1 MRTFI
6 HRSIAAAIAVCLLQA
21 GPALAQKRIRPGFN
35 LFSPAQDIQLGKEAS
50 AEIEKQVS
58 VVKDKKLTAYVAKI
72 GQRLAAVAQG
82 EKYPYAFKVVADPSI
97 NAFALPG
104 GPIYVHTGLITAA
117 DNEAQLAGVMAHEV
131 AHVTLRHSTNRAT
144 KAQIFQIPLVLAG
157 GMLEKK
163 GGILG
168 ALSQI
173 GIGFGVNSIFMKY
186 SRNAEKQ
193 ADIVGAR
200 MMAEVGYDPV
210 EMAAF
215 FQKLEETGGARGPQF
230 FSDHPNPGN
239 RVHYISEEVELL
251 PKRSYTKG
259 SAGLFRAMKARAAKI
274 KAPPKKKADAESLS
288 GAGKT
293 ASGPAGAG
301 ATAASGR
308 VRFRGSGY
316 EFVHPAD
323 WRAYAIDG
331 GATVTVIPANGLVTA
346 TNGSP
351 TVARG
356 AMAGY
361 FPASGRSLGQ
371 KTNELLA
378 DLRRSSPELAA
389 VPGQR
394 RGVRFGALDGESL
407 LLRGRSPLG
416 NQSEAAWL
424 VVNEQRKGLFYMLF
438 VAPGNEYEALRVDF
452 QNMVQTAVFD

>member
-6 HRSIAAAIAVCLLQA
+6 HRSTAAAIVVCLLQA

-35 LFSPAQDIQLGKEAS
+35 LFSPAQDIQLGKETS

-82 EKYPYAFKVVADPSI
+82 EKYPYSFKIVADPSI

-117 DNEAQLAGVMAHEV
+117 DNEAQLAGVLAHEE
-131 AHVTLRHSTNRAT
+131 AHVALRHSTNRAT

-163 GGILG
+163 GGILA

-200 MMAEVGYDPV
+200 MMAEVGYDAV

-239 RVHYISEEVELL
+239 RVRYISEEVELL

-293 ASGPAGAG
+293 ASGPTGAG
-301 ATAASGR
+301 ANTWSEGRRSIRCRPSITAR
-308 VRFRGSGY
+308 
-316 EFVHPAD
+316 
-323 WRAYAIDG
+323 
-331 GATVTVIPANGLVTA
+331 
-346 TNGSP
+346 
-351 TVARG
+351 
-356 AMAGY
+356 AMAN
-361 FPASGRSLGQ
+361 SGS
-371 KTNELLA
+371 A
-378 DLRRSSPELAA
+378 
-389 VPGQR
+389 
-394 RGVRFGALDGESL
+394 
-407 LLRGRSPLG
+407 
-416 NQSEAAWL
+416 
-424 VVNEQRKGLFYMLF
+424 
-438 VAPGNEYEALRVDF
+438 
-452 QNMVQTAVFD
+452 

>member
-6 HRSIAAAIAVCLLQA
+6 HRSTAAAIAVCLLQA

-50 AEIEKQVS
+50 AEIEKQVG
-58 VVKDKKLTAYVAKI
+58 VIQDKKLTAYVARI

-82 EKYPYAFKVVADPSI
+82 EKYPYSFKVVADPSI

-104 GPIYVHTGLITAA
+104 GPIYIHTGLITAA
-117 DNEAQLAGVMAHEV
+117 DNEAQLAGVLAHEE
-131 AHVTLRHSTNRAT
+131 AHVALRHSTNRAT

-157 GMLEKK
+157 GMLQKK

-210 EMAAF
+210 EMAVF
-215 FQKLEETGGARGPQF
+215 FQKLEEAGGARGPQF

-239 RVHYISEEVELL
+239 RVHYITEEVALL

-259 SAGLFRAMKARAAKI
+259 SASLFQAMKARAAKI
-274 KAPPKKKADAESLS
+274 EAPPKKKADAESLS

-293 ASGPAGAG
+293 TAGA
-301 ATAASGR
+301 AGR

-323 WRAYAIDG
+323 WRAYATDG
-331 GATVTVIPANGLVTA
+331 GATVTVIPGNGLVTA
-346 TNGSP
+346 ADGSP
-351 TVARG
+351 SVARG

-361 FPASGRSLGQ
+361 FAATGQNLGQ

-378 DLRRSSPELAA
+378 DLGRSSPELAA
-389 VPGQR
+389 APGQR
-394 RGVRFGALDGESL
+394 RGVRFGGLNGESL
-407 LLRGRSPLG
+407 LLWGRSPLK
-416 NQSEAAWL
+416 NQRETAWL

-438 VAPGNEYEALRVDF
+438 VAPESEYEALRVDF
-452 QNMVQTAVFD
+452 QNMVQSAVFH

>member
-6 HRSIAAAIAVCLLQA
+6 HRSTAAAIAVCLLQA

-50 AEIEKQVS
+50 AEIEKQVG
-58 VVKDKKLTAYVAKI
+58 VIQDKKLTAYVARI

-82 EKYPYAFKVVADPSI
+82 EKYPYSFKVVADPSI

-104 GPIYVHTGLITAA
+104 GPIYIHTGLITAA
-117 DNEAQLAGVMAHEV
+117 DNEAQLAGVLAHEE
-131 AHVTLRHSTNRAT
+131 AHVALRHSTNRAT

-157 GMLEKK
+157 GMLQKK

-210 EMAAF
+210 EMAVF
-215 FQKLEETGGARGPQF
+215 FQKLEEAGGARGPQF

-239 RVHYISEEVELL
+239 RVHYITEEVALL

-259 SAGLFRAMKARAAKI
+259 SASLFQAMKARAAKI

-293 ASGPAGAG
+293 TAGA
-301 ATAASGR
+301 AGR

-323 WRAYAIDG
+323 WRAYATHG
-331 GATVTVIPANGLVTA
+331 GATVTVIPGNGLVTA
-346 TNGSP
+346 ADGLPS
-351 TVARG
+351 VARG

-361 FPASGRSLGQ
+361 FAATGQSLGQ

-389 VPGQR
+389 APGQR
-394 RGVRFGALDGESL
+394 RGVRFGGLNGESL
-407 LLRGRSPLG
+407 LLWGRSPLK
-416 NQSEAAWL
+416 NQRETAWL

-438 VAPGNEYEALRVDF
+438 VAPESEYEALRVDF
-452 QNMVQTAVFD
+452 QNMVQSAVFH